1 MHEASFWRPEGDR
14 IRCTLCPKGCLL
26 GPGQTG
32 GCRARQN
39 REGRLES
46 LNYGEVTSVALDPIE
61 KKPLYHFYP
70 GRDILSLGTFG
81 CNFSC
86 RFCQNYSISQERAR
100 SRTISPEQAVS
111 LARQQPEGTIGL
123 AYTYSEPSVWYEF
136 VRDAARQAHSA
147 GLKNVLVSNG
157 YVSPEPLQELIP
169 FIDAANIDV
178 KAFSDAFYREVCGG
192 SLKPVLQTVEALKKS
207 VHVEITT
214 LVVPGLNDS
223 EDEIRELV
231 AWVSGLG
238 RETPLHLSRYFPTYQ
253 MTTPPTPVE
262 TLIRARDIARESL
275 HYVYLGNAAT
285 NEGHDTACPG
295 CGGVLVS
302 RDNWEVRFELLDQG
316 KCGQCGRPADII
328 EGA

>member
-1 MHEASFWRPEGDR
+1 MHEASFWQPEGDR
-14 IRCTLCPKGCLL
+14 VRCTLCPAGCLL

-32 GCRARQN
+32 RCRARQN

-70 GRDILSLGTFG
+70 GRDVLSLGTFG

-111 LARQQPEGTIGL
+111 LTMRQPEGTIGL
-123 AYTYSEPSVWYEF
+123 AYTYSEPTVWYEF
-136 VRDAARQAHSA
+136 VLDTARQAHGA

-157 YVSPEPLQELIP
+157 YVSPGPIQELIP

-178 KAFSDAFYREVCGG
+178 KSFDDAFYREVCGG
-192 SLKPVLQTVEALKKS
+192 SLKPVLQTVETLKKS
-207 VHVEITT
+207 MHVEITT
-214 LVVPGLNDS
+214 LVIPGLNDS
-223 EDEIRELV
+223 DDEIRELA
-231 AWVSGLG
+231 AWVAGLG
-238 RETPLHLSRYFPTYQ
+238 RETPLHLSRYFPTYR
-253 MTTPPTPVE
+253 MATPPTPVE

-275 HYVYLGNAAT
+275 HYVYVGNTAT
-285 NEGHDTACPG
+285 DEGHDTACPG
-295 CGGVLVS
+295 CGGILVS
-302 RDNWEVRFELLDQG
+302 RNNWEVRFELLDQG
-316 KCGQCGRPADII
+316 KCRQCGRPADII
-328 EGA
+328 GGP